1 MLRKVRIHLHAGL
14 TPAGTAM
21 RLAALS
27 LFFALAACQAGP
39 GSTPTPSNSRLDPSP
54 TASTEPLLSVTDT
67 PAPISQ
73 SSPAVVIEP
82 PLPIPTG
89 TLPPASVGV
98 PQEELAIFLPGP
110 GSQVISPIQIQGYG
124 GPSRDNRVELRLYGE
139 DGRLI
144 SRGYTFLY
152 SYPGR
157 PGLYYGQVP
166 FESSSLAELAWL
178 QVRSYGDRFGL
189 LKHMTTMPVTLLTS
203 GNPRI
208 ERNLHGPE
216 KITIYQPVEE
226 TNVRGPKLQVKGAA
240 WLDEDLPLGVEV
252 LDLRG
257 NVIASAEVAVD
268 APAVGALGTFEL
280 EIELA
285 LNRSQWLRLGVYE
298 RGSGPVDVIH
308 YASVQFWYIP

>member
-1 MLRKVRIHLHAGL
+1 MLRKLRNHISADM
-14 TPAGTAM
+14 TSAEPAA
-21 RLAALS
+21 RLAALALIFS
-27 LFFALAACQAGP
+27 LAACQASPGP
-39 GSTPTPSNSRLDPSP
+39 TAAPNASNTDPSP
-54 TASTEPLLSVTDT
+54 TASIEPVLAATHT

-73 SSPAVVIEP
+73 STPAVVIEP
-82 PLPIPTG
+82 PVPIPTP
-89 TLPPASVGV
+89 TLPPPSVGV
-98 PQEELAIFLPGP
+98 PQEELAIFVPGP
-110 GSQVISPIQIQGYG
+110 GSQVTSPIQIQGYG

-157 PGLYYGQVP
+157 PGLFYGQVP

-189 LKHMTTMPVTLLTS
+189 LKHVNTMPITLLTS

-216 KITIYQPVEE
+216 KITVFQPVED
-226 TNVRGPKLQVKGAA
+226 TNVRGPKLHIEGAA
-240 WLDEDLPLGVEV
+240 WLDEDLPLGVEL

-257 NVIASAEVAVD
+257 NVIASAEVDVD
-268 APAVGALGTFEL
+268 APAIGALGTFEL
-280 EIELA
+280 DLEPGLD
-285 LNRSQWLRLGVYE
+285 RSQWLRLGVYE
-298 RGSGPVDVIH
+298 QGSGPVDVIH
-308 YASVQFWYIP
+308 YTSVQFWFIR